1 MKDSQSLRT
10 PAASAAKVGM
20 AAALAAGMAIATP
33 TAAFAA
39 GEDQDVS
46 VASENASDSYYYIGD
61 SSYGLST
68 YLSEA
73 VAQGSTKI
81 HVGTSFTDKG
91 TVTIPS
97 SITELSGYSEG
108 FFSSGPK
115 TVDFGYS
122 YKMTV
127 VFPSGSDLSV
137 DRINFYK
144 RNSSDAEGAYVE
156 VQKGAFELLVF
167 QYACCE
173 RYGGVRKLHLC
184 DGADRKQWLRNV
196 YRQHER
202 AREHW
207 RACRILPGPCI
218 QLRIGKGILCCRSG
232 QPGQPNAAF

>member
-1 MKDSQSLRT
+1 MKDSQSLRI

-108 FFSSGPK
+108 FSA
-115 TVDFGYS
+115 
-122 YKMTV
+122 
-127 VFPSGSDLSV
+127 L
-137 DRINFYK
+137 
-144 RNSSDAEGAYVE
+144 
-156 VQKGAFELLVF
+156 
-167 QYACCE
+167 
-173 RYGGVRKLHLC
+173 VRKRL
-184 DGADRKQWLRNV
+184 
-196 YRQHER
+196 
-202 AREHW
+202 
-207 RACRILPGPCI
+207 I
-218 QLRIGKGILCCRSG
+218 
-232 QPGQPNAAF
+232 

>member
-20 AAALAAGMAIATP
+20 AAALAAGMAMATP

-97 SITELSGYSEG
+97 SIT
-108 FFSSGPK
+108 
-115 TVDFGYS
+115 
-122 YKMTV
+122 
-127 VFPSGSDLSV
+127 
-137 DRINFYK
+137 
-144 RNSSDAEGAYVE
+144 
-156 VQKGAFELLVF
+156 
-167 QYACCE
+167 
-173 RYGGVRKLHLC
+173 
-184 DGADRKQWLRNV
+184 
-196 YRQHER
+196 
-202 AREHW
+202 
-207 RACRILPGPCI
+207 
-218 QLRIGKGILCCRSG
+218 
-232 QPGQPNAAF
+232 